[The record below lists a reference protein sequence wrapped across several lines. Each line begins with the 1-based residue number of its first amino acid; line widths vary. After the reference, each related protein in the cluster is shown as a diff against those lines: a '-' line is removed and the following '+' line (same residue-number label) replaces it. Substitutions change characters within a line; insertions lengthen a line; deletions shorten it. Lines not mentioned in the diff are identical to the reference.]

1 MIQVIAGKKGS
12 GKTKR
17 IIEMANTAAKDTKH
31 DIVFID
37 DDNRYMFD
45 LSREVRF
52 VNAGEYELE
61 NDQMF
66 MGFISGATS
75 QNFDIG
81 QIFIDAFKKLE
92 LEAKFQKLSPGG
104 AISYVEVPDMQNNIP
119 AVLAIMQFIY
129 DHIMY
134 AELNTKSDYC
144 QCCGYDG
151 EIEIK
156 EDDGKLVW
164 VCPNCG
170 NTDQAKMNV
179 ARRTCGYIGTQY
191 WNQGRTQEIKDRVLH
206 L

>member
-81 QIFIDAFKKLE
+81 QIFIDAFKKLVRADLGTTE
-92 LEAKFQKLSPGG
+92 WVFKRLEKISEKSGVDFILS
-104 AISYVEVPDMQNNIP
+104 ISEDP
-119 AVLAIMQFIY
+119 
-129 DHIMY
+129 
-134 AELNTKSDYC
+134 AELP
-144 QCCGYDG
+144 
-151 EIEIK
+151 EFI
-156 EDDGKLVW
+156 
-164 VCPNCG
+164 
-170 NTDQAKMNV
+170 AKYV
-179 ARRTCGYIGTQY
+179 I
-191 WNQGRTQEIKDRVLH
+191 
-206 L
+206 

>member
-81 QIFIDAFKKLE
+81 QIFIDAFKKLVHADLSTTQWVFQR
-92 LEAKFQKLSPGG
+92 LEK
-104 AISYVEVPDMQNNIP
+104 ISEKNSVD
-119 AVLAIMQFIY
+119 FILCISE
-129 DHIMY
+129 DP
-134 AELNTKSDYC
+134 AELP
-144 QCCGYDG
+144 
-151 EIEIK
+151 EFI
-156 EDDGKLVW
+156 
-164 VCPNCG
+164 
-170 NTDQAKMNV
+170 AKYV
-179 ARRTCGYIGTQY
+179 I
-191 WNQGRTQEIKDRVLH
+191 
-206 L
+206 